1 MEDIMEHRCSVRKS
15 LGFQLLLY
23 KHGLPVQSGTCIN
36 LGLGGMLVDTGDRQW
51 RKNEYLEV
59 EILGRAGDPAMRL
72 PAVVVHQ
79 TPRGVGM
86 MFDAVTNE
94 QRRTLRAWLFSR
106 AEQAPVPS
114 KVARAVA

>member
-1 MEDIMEHRCSVRKS
+1 MEHRCSVRKS
-15 LGFQLLLY
+15 LELQLLLY

-36 LGLGGMLVDTGDRQW
+36 IGLGGMLFDTGDRQW

-59 EILGRAGDPAMRL
+59 EILGRAGEAAMRL

-79 TPRGVGM
+79 SPKGVGV

-94 QRRTLRAWLFSR
+94 QRRILRSWLFSHTKQ
-106 AEQAPVPS
+106 QAAPTEVS
-114 KVARAVA
+114 QAVA